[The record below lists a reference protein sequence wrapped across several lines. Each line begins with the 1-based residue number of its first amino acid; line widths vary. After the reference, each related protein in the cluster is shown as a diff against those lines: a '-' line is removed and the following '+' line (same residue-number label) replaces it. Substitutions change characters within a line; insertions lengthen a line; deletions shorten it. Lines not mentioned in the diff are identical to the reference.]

1 MSLGKVSRDGTRA
14 LLLLVGINALAAY
27 GLWYDDL
34 LGATVGS
41 LIVDV
46 RNSGRNSVERGEFTQ
61 NYYGEILESERAE
74 EGQEHMM
81 RELNIGRNRSRD
93 PATFIANSSAARIPG
108 TFLPW
113 EFIPDAKT
121 TFHELPLEINQ
132 WGMRDRRDYTKEKPD
147 GTFRIAMVGGSTVMG
162 TGVLEEQCFANLI
175 EVKLN
180 QELAGHYYDHYEVLN
195 FSMGGYHLLERL
207 YLIEEKV
214 GEFDP
219 DLILVSGTDK
229 DLTIQPERLARK
241 LKKRQPIHFPFL
253 RQLIREAGVDPRADT
268 KERME
273 RKLHPFMEE
282 LLVRTVRELSNYS
295 KEKNVEMAIFLMRR
309 VGGKKLNADLVR
321 TLEVMGR
328 EDLTVLPVFEAYEGI
343 EPMELWIGPYTDP
356 DLADPHPNIEGH
368 RRIADNLYEL
378 LLADPTIGQM
388 LRAK

>member
-1 MSLGKVSRDGTRA
+1 MSLGRVNTDGTRA
-14 LLLLVGINALAAY
+14 VLLLLGINAMAVC

-34 LGATVGS
+34 LGATAGS
-41 LIVDV
+41 FIADV
-46 RNSGRNSVERGEFTQ
+46 RNSGQNSVDRGAFTQ

-74 EGQEHMM
+74 EGQERMM
-81 RELNIGRNRSRD
+81 RNLNIGRNRDRN
-93 PATFIANSSAARIPG
+93 PATFIGNSSAARIPG

-113 EFIPDAKT
+113 EFIPNAST

-147 GTFRIAMVGGSTVMG
+147 GTFRIAMVGGSTVIG
-162 TGVLEEQCFANLI
+162 TGVLEKQCFANLL

-180 QELAGHYYDHYEVLN
+180 EGLAGQYYDRYEVLN

-207 YLIEEKV
+207 YLVEEKV

-241 LKKRQPIHFPFL
+241 LKKRQDIHFPFL
-253 RQLIREAGVDPRADT
+253 RRLVKEAGVDRRVDQ

-282 LLVRTVRELSNYS
+282 LLMRTVRELSNYS
-295 KEKNVEMAIFLMRR
+295 KERNVEMAIFLLRR

-321 TLEVMGR
+321 TLEVMRR
-328 EDLTVLPVFEAYEGI
+328 EDLTVLPVFEAYEGT
-343 EPMELWIGPYTDP
+343 EPMALWIGPYTDP

-378 LLADPTIGQM
+378 LLADPTIGEM
-388 LRAK
+388 LRAE